1 MASAN
6 KTTGLKRHLGLT
18 SLAATGICS
27 MLGAGIN
34 VIPFM
39 IQRSVP
45 GIGPMVL
52 PAFMLAALPAVL
64 AGLAYAILASA
75 MPRAGEVISTPAA
88 LFIPISV
95 FWPALPNG
103 SACPSPSGWSPMLSF
118 PLCGMWRWH

>member
-52 PAFMLAALPAVL
+52 PHGRSVRWTYVWCGTSAALHHRAN
-64 AGLAYAILASA
+64 SA
-75 MPRAGEVISTPAA
+75 APRPEVA
-88 LFIPISV
+88 
-95 FWPALPNG
+95 
-103 SACPSPSGWSPMLSF
+103 
-118 PLCGMWRWH
+118 